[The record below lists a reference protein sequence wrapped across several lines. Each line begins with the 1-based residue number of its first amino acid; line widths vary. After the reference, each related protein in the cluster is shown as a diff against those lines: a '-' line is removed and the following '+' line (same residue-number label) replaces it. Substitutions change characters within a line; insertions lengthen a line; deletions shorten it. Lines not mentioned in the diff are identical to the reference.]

1 MKACCA
7 FAGCAGVCTV
17 LACRVGAA
25 DTGAWVLTKCSRTRA
40 VDCQIKLPHKSDW
53 DHHERRRGCPEASGG
68 ASQAAHRWRV
78 SAGSVHQLLTAVQHE
93 LVADNEVEPLAGIG
107 PLSGALEGRDAG
119 MWREIEQE
127 IERRNASGY
136 DRAAELL
143 SDLQA
148 LAAEEGSQGDLLAAW
163 AGSAR
168 STRASG
174 SSSSG

>member
-1 MKACCA
+1 
-7 FAGCAGVCTV
+7 
-17 LACRVGAA
+17 LQY
-25 DTGAWVLTKCSRTRA
+25 L
-40 VDCQIKLPHKSDW
+40 
-53 DHHERRRGCPEASGG
+53 
-68 ASQAAHRWRV
+68 
-78 SAGSVHQLLTAVQHE
+78 SALLTAVQHE

-107 PLSGALEGRDAG
+107 PLTGALEGRDAG
-119 MWREIEQE
+119 VWREIEQE

-143 SDLQA
+143 PIFRRWLRKKEA
-148 LAAEEGSQGDLLAAW
+148 KANLLAAW